1 MAMTMHVDIVSA
13 EQEIFSGT
21 ANMVF
26 APAEMGDV
34 GIMPRHSPLLTRI
47 KPGEVRVQHSDGQE
61 DFFYVSGGLLEV
73 QPHVVTVLADT
84 AQRAAD
90 LDEAAALAAKE
101 RAEEALRDQE
111 AKMDYARAA
120 AELAQAIAQLRAIES
135 LRRRVGQRR

>member
-21 ANMVF
+21 VNMVF
-26 APAEMGDV
+26 APAEMGEV
-34 GIMPRHSPLLTRI
+34 GIMPRHSPLLTRL

-90 LDEAAALAAKE
+90 IDEAAALAAKE
-101 RAEEALRDQE
+101 RVEEALRDRE
-111 AKMDYARAA
+111 AEMDYARAA
-120 AELAQAIAQLRAIES
+120 AELAQAIAQLRAIGS
-135 LRRRVGQRR
+135 LRKKLGQRR